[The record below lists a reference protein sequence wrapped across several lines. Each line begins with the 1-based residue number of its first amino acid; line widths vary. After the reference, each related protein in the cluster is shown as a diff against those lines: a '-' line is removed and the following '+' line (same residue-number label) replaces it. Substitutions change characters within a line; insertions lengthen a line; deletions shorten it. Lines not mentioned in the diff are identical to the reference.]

1 MICVYWQDTRDD
13 LQLCSNQIQELLDDN
28 VTLNS
33 SLSQGRAKVNHASW
47 CQSHSL
53 HTFPIS
59 TPHFVV
65 VRSFFTRVRLKSL
78 GVCVQIS
85 ELEALNFS
93 LEEML
98 MEAQEGEGEG
108 EGEGEEGEEV
118 DGGREERRGRSAT
131 LIETALKEKDEVK
144 IIILLSSC
152 LLEVLPI
159 PFFQSAQ
166 GFFNPCALEGQQNF
180 QAKAIYCNFLSLSL
194 FPFFLGTVAG
204 AT

>member
-1 MICVYWQDTRDD
+1 
-13 LQLCSNQIQELLDDN
+13 
-28 VTLNS
+28 
-33 SLSQGRAKVNHASW
+33 
-47 CQSHSL
+47 
-53 HTFPIS
+53 
-59 TPHFVV
+59 
-65 VRSFFTRVRLKSL
+65 
-78 GVCVQIS
+78 
-85 ELEALNFS
+85 
-93 LEEML
+93 

-108 EGEGEEGEEV
+108 EGEEEEGEEV

-166 GFFNPCALEGQQNF
+166 GFLTHVLWRAN
-180 QAKAIYCNFLSLSL
+180 KISLSL